1 MLQFIIFCPQSC
13 LLVSYLSRIDLNAA
27 IESLIPRVASSVSSF
42 FRFAVTFQ
50 IGEKSFQRG
59 GCRCCFRGRFGE
71 HFLFQ
76 KFVHFLS
83 SVGRELEI
91 WKRSVLEKRSWV
103 ENRFSRGN
111 CMNGRIWLGGFELG
125 LDKQFL
131 AKWIVFFDACCSL
144 KTRNKEVWLMLY
156 SRAGALCAKR
166 AAVPRAAIPQVLNR
180 KYFHFNLFGLLLTS
194 SIL

>member
-27 IESLIPRVASSVSSF
+27 IESLIPRIASSVSSF
-42 FRFAVTFQ
+42 FRFAITFQ
-50 IGEKSFQRG
+50 VGEKSFQRR
-59 GCRCCFRGRFGE
+59 GCRRCFRSRFGE

-91 WKRSVLEKRSWV
+91 WKRSVSEKRSWI
-103 ENRFSRGN
+103 ENWLRRGN

-125 LDKQFL
+125 LDKQLL
-131 AKWIVFFDACCSL
+131 AKWIVFFDVCCSL
-144 KTRNKEVWLMLY
+144 KTILINALFK
-156 SRAGALCAKR
+156 SRCFVCKTMFCSSTSYNSASSK
-166 AAVPRAAIPQVLNR
+166 PEI
-180 KYFHFNLFGLLLTS
+180 FHFNLFGLLLTS